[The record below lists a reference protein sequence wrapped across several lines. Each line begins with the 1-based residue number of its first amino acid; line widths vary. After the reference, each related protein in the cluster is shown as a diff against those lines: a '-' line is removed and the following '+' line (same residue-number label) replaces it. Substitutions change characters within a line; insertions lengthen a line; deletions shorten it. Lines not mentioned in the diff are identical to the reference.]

1 MKLTRNKVN
10 KVLKQKKQ
18 TKRKCR
24 IKRKPS
30 ASKYSKKAKKGFNVR
45 KKTFKKRYGG
55 ERKSNRLKIAGDTS
69 SPLHTDSLIK
79 GTDNAE
85 GNPMNPIHINDV
97 KKPEEVNVDLLGL
110 GELEKEVEEE
120 LEKEL
125 EKKKLKNVELPK
137 TPDGKNYDDVATP
150 ERKGEGLHA
159 FNQNENNSKVKPKVK
174 PEKKTQDKSDEK
186 KNGPENKSEEK
197 NPETNLGE
205 TTEDKSDEKK
215 NGPENKSESEVK
227 PEESNEENKDA
238 NETPQSTN
246 IPLDEKK
253 IQENENHIKDLMKKL
268 EDIEAKMAKRDEKSG
283 TDDTDTLIKNHSGI
297 KHIVDHIVNTF
308 SGSKSMYTL
317 QQQMEYWKEKMSSL
331 EKKIEQSHS
340 EISKQGEDK
349 ITKKDMKEQ
358 LIILN
363 KARDIIE
370 EQMNIVNDPD
380 MQFKI
385 KLDELEELLNANTSK
400 PTSIDKAKLFTKEL
414 RKLKVSSDDSLQTS
428 IQEITKMKEEF
439 TDDSDIADVF
449 DQLNKILEKVVNVDN
464 EDKDT
469 NLVKQGGRRTLKK
482 QKKRKRKTKKT
493 HKKR

>member
-55 ERKSNRLKIAGDTS
+55 KRKSNRLTIASDTL
-69 SPLHTDSLIK
+69 SPLHTYTLTK
-79 GTDNAE
+79 G
-85 GNPMNPIHINDV
+85 GPMNPMHMNDV

-110 GELEKEVEEE
+110 GEFEE
-120 LEKEL
+120 EL
-125 EKKKLKNVELPK
+125 EKKKLKNVELLE
-137 TPDGKNYDDVATP
+137 TSDEKNYNDDDATP
-150 ERKGEGLHA
+150 ERKGEGIYA
-159 FNQNENNSKVKPKVK
+159 FNQPSNDENNSKVKPEV
-174 PEKKTQDKSDEK
+174 
-186 KNGPENKSEEK
+186 

-227 PEESNEENKDA
+227 PEEPNEENKDE

-246 IPLDEKK
+246 ILLDEKK
-253 IQENENHIKDLMKKL
+253 IQENEKHIKDLMKKL
-268 EDIEAKMAKRDEKSG
+268 ESIEAKMAKRDETTGS
-283 TDDTDTLIKNHSGI
+283 DDTDTLIKNHSGI

-317 QQQMEYWKEKMSSL
+317 QQQMEYWKEKMASL

-358 LIILN
+358 LVILN

-385 KLDELEELLNANTSK
+385 KLDELEELLNASTSNS
-400 PTSIDKAKLFTKEL
+400 TSIDKAKLFTTKL
-414 RKLKVSSDDSLQTS
+414 QKLKVSSDDSLQTS

>member
-55 ERKSNRLKIAGDTS
+55 KRKSNRLKIAGDTL
-69 SPLHTDSLIK
+69 SPIHTDTLIK
-79 GTDNAE
+79 DTDKAK
-85 GNPMNPIHINDV
+85 GGPMNPMHMNDV

-110 GELEKEVEEE
+110 EEFEKEVEE
-120 LEKEL
+120 EL
-125 EKKKLKNVELPK
+125 EKKKLKNVELPE
-137 TPDGKNYDDVATP
+137 TSDEKNYNDDATP
-150 ERKGEGLHA
+150 ERKGEEIYA
-159 FNQNENNSKVKPKVK
+159 FNQPINVKDENNSEVK
-174 PEKKTQDKSDEK
+174 PEVKPEEKTQ
-186 KNGPENKSEEK
+186 
-197 NPETNLGE
+197 
-205 TTEDKSDEKK
+205 DKSDEKK

-227 PEESNEENKDA
+227 PEEKTQEKTQEKPEEPNEENKDE

-246 IPLDEKK
+246 ILLDENK
-253 IQENENHIKDLMKKL
+253 IQKNEKHIKDLMKKL
-268 EDIEAKMAKRDEKSG
+268 ESIEAKMAKRDETTG

-358 LIILN
+358 LVILN

-385 KLDELEELLNANTSK
+385 KLDELEELLNASTSNS
-400 PTSIDKAKLFTKEL
+400 TSIDKAKLFTTKL
-414 RKLKVSSDDSLQTS
+414 QKLKVSSDDSLQTS

-449 DQLNKILEKVVNVDN
+449 DQLNEILEKVVNVDN

-482 QKKRKRKTKKT
+482 QKKSKRKTKKS

>member
-1 MKLTRNKVN
+1 MKKN
-10 KVLKQKKQ
+10 LK
-18 TKRKCR
+18 
-24 IKRKPS
+24 
-30 ASKYSKKAKKGFNVR
+30 
-45 KKTFKKRYGG
+45 
-55 ERKSNRLKIAGDTS
+55 
-69 SPLHTDSLIK
+69 
-79 GTDNAE
+79 
-85 GNPMNPIHINDV
+85 
-97 KKPEEVNVDLLGL
+97 
-110 GELEKEVEEE
+110 
-120 LEKEL
+120 
-125 EKKKLKNVELPK
+125 KKKLKNVELLE
-137 TPDGKNYDDVATP
+137 TSDEKNYNDDDATP
-150 ERKGEGLHA
+150 ERKGEGIYA
-159 FNQNENNSKVKPKVK
+159 FNQPSNDENNSKVKPEV
-174 PEKKTQDKSDEK
+174 
-186 KNGPENKSEEK
+186 

-227 PEESNEENKDA
+227 PEEPNEENKDE

-246 IPLDEKK
+246 ILLDEKK
-253 IQENENHIKDLMKKL
+253 IQENEKHIKDLMKKL
-268 EDIEAKMAKRDEKSG
+268 ESIEAKMAKRDETTGS
-283 TDDTDTLIKNHSGI
+283 DDTDTLIKNHSGI

-317 QQQMEYWKEKMSSL
+317 QQQMEYWKEKMASL

-358 LIILN
+358 LVILN

-385 KLDELEELLNANTSK
+385 KLDELEELLNASTSNS
-400 PTSIDKAKLFTKEL
+400 TSIDKAKLFTTKL
-414 RKLKVSSDDSLQTS
+414 QKLKVSSDDSLQTS

>member
-55 ERKSNRLKIAGDTS
+55 KRKSNRLKIAGDAL
-69 SPLHTDSLIK
+69 SPLHTETLIK
-79 GTDNAE
+79 DTDKAE
-85 GNPMNPIHINDV
+85 GGPMNPMHINDV

-110 GELEKEVEEE
+110 EELEKE
-120 LEKEL
+120 EL
-125 EKKKLKNVELPK
+125 EKKKLKNVELPE
-137 TPDGKNYDDVATP
+137 TSDEKNYDDDATP
-150 ERKGEGLHA
+150 EIKGLGLYG
-159 FNQNENNSKVKPKVK
+159 FNQDKDENES
-174 PEKKTQDKSDEK
+174 EEKTQE
-186 KNGPENKSEEK
+186 KSEEK
-197 NPETNLGE
+197 TQE
-205 TTEDKSDEKK
+205 
-215 NGPENKSESEVK
+215 KSEEKTQEKPEEKTQEKPEEKTQEKPEEKTEVK
-227 PEESNEENKDA
+227 PEEKTEVKPEEKTQEKAKDE

-253 IQENENHIKDLMKKL
+253 IQENEKHIKDLMKKL
-268 EDIEAKMAKRDEKSG
+268 ESIEAKMAKRDEKSG

-358 LIILN
+358 LVILN

-385 KLDELEELLNANTSK
+385 KLDELEELLNASTPNS
-400 PTSIDKAKLFTKEL
+400 TSIDKAKLFTKEL

-439 TDDSDIADVF
+439 TDESDIIDVF